1 MATRRPQEL
10 LHLLTRAERL
20 SVRRVQ
26 SVLAEFDCSV
36 EAWWVLDLLSDGQGH
51 NMTALADHAFLP
63 APSLTKL
70 IDQLVDQNLVFR
82 RIDPADRRRVLA
94 HLTPRGMQRRQLLLR
109 EVRADWAGL
118 ETGLAEDGGEERLG
132 ALLDLLAGAL
142 DGGEATGQGRAA
154 PGQGRAAA
162 GQGRVT
168 TGPAERSVGRA
179 R

>member
-26 SVLAEFDCSV
+26 SVLDEFDCSV
-36 EAWWVLDLLSDGQGH
+36 EAWRVLDLLSDGQGH
-51 NMTALADHAFLP
+51 NMTALADRAFLP

-82 RIDPADRRRVLA
+82 RVDPADRRRVLA
-94 HLTPRGMQRRQLLLR
+94 HLTPRGMQRWQLLVR
-109 EVRADWAGL
+109 EVRSDWSELEPLLTEEDGAHL
-118 ETGLAEDGGEERLG
+118 ET
-132 ALLDLLAGAL
+132 LLDRLADAL
-142 DGGEATGQGRAA
+142 GDRGATGR
-154 PGQGRAAA
+154 
-162 GQGRVT
+162 GRVT
-168 TGPAERSVGRA
+168 TGRGERAVGRA

>member
-1 MATRRPQEL
+1 MARRPQEL

-26 SVLAEFDCSV
+26 SVLDEFDCSV
-36 EAWWVLDLLSDGQGH
+36 EAWRILDLLSDGQGH

-82 RIDPADRRRVLA
+82 RVDPTDRRRVLA
-94 HLTPRGMQRRQLLLR
+94 HLTPRGRERRQLLAR
-109 EVRADWAGL
+109 EVRADWAEL
-118 ETGLAEDGGEERLG
+118 EPLLADEDGERLEL
-132 ALLDLLAGAL
+132 LLDRLARTLEDGA
-142 DGGEATGQGRAA
+142 AVTGRGKVSGGRAE
-154 PGQGRAAA
+154 GAA
-162 GQGRVT
+162 
-168 TGPAERSVGRA
+168 GRA